1 MKTLSKIISIIFHP
15 MLMPTLGVF
24 LIFQAGTHLS
34 LLPFE
39 AKRIIYLTVFISTF
53 IMPVS
58 LLPLFLQ
65 LKVISSIQMET
76 ARERII
82 PVFVTGIFYFLGYLL
97 LKRMGVLSV
106 LGSFILA
113 SLMAVFIAV
122 AITFFWKISMH
133 MIAIGGLTGVMLAM
147 AMRFNL
153 DLTFLLS
160 LLILASGIIASAR
173 LYVGAHNQA
182 QIYAG
187 FILGLVIVFSSI
199 WM

>member
-1 MKTLSKIISIIFHP
+1 MKTFSKIISYIFHP

-34 LLPFE
+34 LLPLD

-58 LLPLFLQ
+58 ILPLFLQ
-65 LKVISSIQMET
+65 LKVIKSFQMET
-76 ARERII
+76 AKERRI

-97 LKRMGVLSV
+97 LKKMGVPSV
-106 LGSFILA
+106 LGNFVLA

-122 AITFFWKISMH
+122 GITIYWKISMH
-133 MIAIGGLTGVMLAM
+133 MIAIGGLTGVMLAI
-147 AMRFNL
+147 ALRFNI
-153 DLTFLLS
+153 DLTFYLS
-160 LLILASGIIASAR
+160 LLILVSGIIASAR
-173 LYVGAHNQA
+173 LHLGAHNQT

-187 FILGLVIVFSSI
+187 YVLGLVVVFSSI